1 MSESDAPV
9 RRESLLQRIARGPS
23 APEREIVIYGQ
34 GQRLRMSLGELDR
47 LASRVA
53 AYLHGAGVREGD
65 RIGLIAQ
72 NGLGW
77 IVLDQ
82 AALKLKAVTAGF
94 EAGRIAPTPGL
105 LERYSLKLL
114 ITDQALDQ
122 AAGETRGI
130 YTIAELLEVAGK
142 TDVPAVPFRPLY
154 RPGDVTTI
162 KFTSGSTGEPKGLA
176 ATAGSIDSSIRA
188 VQSLFDH
195 GSGDALFVFLP
206 LSLLQQRYWIYSALA
221 YGHDVVVSTYE
232 LAFLALSREQPTV
245 VMGVPGFFETLRA
258 DIEQRA
264 AALAAGD
271 PALDEAGAQRAAA
284 RAVLGSRIRYLWTGS
299 APAGSDVLEF
309 FERCGMP
316 IFEGYGMNET
326 CIVTKNTPAA
336 HRRGSVG
343 RPLPEKR
350 VSLDEDGVIIVHS
363 DFPVNTFYL
372 YAVPG
377 ESERVFR
384 PDGSVYTGDLGAI
397 DEEGYLYIRG
407 RIDDI
412 VSLGNGR
419 NVLVRPIENR
429 LKELRSILDC
439 IVTRSA
445 TGLEAVVCVADAAA
459 EEAAVAA
466 HVAKVN
472 GQIPV
477 DERIEA
483 IVLLEERFTVE
494 NGLATSQFKP
504 RRREIV
510 ARCRALP
517 RTAME
522 AA

>member
-9 RRESLLQRIARGPS
+9 RRESLLQRIAGAPC
-23 APEREIVIYGQ
+23 APERQIVIYGQ
-34 GQRLRMSLGELDR
+34 GQRLRMSLGDLDR
-47 LASRVA
+47 LASQAA
-53 AYLHGAGVREGD
+53 AYLQGAGLREGD
-65 RIGLIAQ
+65 RIGIIAQ

-77 IVLDQ
+77 IVVDL

-94 EAGRIAPTPGL
+94 EAGRIAPSPGL

-114 ITDQALDQ
+114 FTDQALDQ
-122 AAGETRGI
+122 AAGETTGI
-130 YTIAELLEVAGK
+130 YTIAELLDIVGK
-142 TDVPAVPFRPLY
+142 TGAPVPPFRPNY
-154 RPGDVTTI
+154 GPGDVTTI

-188 VQSLFDH
+188 VQSLFEH
-195 GSGDALFVFLP
+195 GGEDAVFVFLP

-221 YGHDVVVSTYE
+221 FGHDVVVSTYE
-232 LAFLALSREQPTV
+232 LAFLALAREQPTV

-258 DIEQRA
+258 NIEQRA
-264 AALAAGD
+264 AAAG
-271 PALDEAGAQRAAA
+271 PDEAGALSAAA

-299 APAGSDVLEF
+299 APAGSGVLEF

-326 CIVTKNTPAA
+326 CIVTKNTPDAN
-336 HRRGSVG
+336 RRGSVG

-350 VSLDEDGVIIVHS
+350 VSLDDDGVIIVHS
-363 DFPVNTFYL
+363 DFPVNAAYL
-372 YAVPG
+372 YAGPG

-384 PDGSVYTGDLGAI
+384 PDGSVYTGDLGEI
-397 DEEGYLYIRG
+397 DEEGYLYVRG

-429 LKELRSILDC
+429 LKECRSILEC
-439 IVTRSA
+439 IVTRSV
-445 TGLEAVVCVADAAA
+445 TGLEAIVCVADAAA

-466 HVAKVN
+466 HAAKVN

-477 DERIEA
+477 DERIESV
-483 IVLLEERFTVE
+483 VLIEERFTPE

-510 ARCRALP
+510 ERCRELP
-517 RTAME
+517 RSAVE

>member
-1 MSESDAPV
+1 MSESDSPV
-9 RRESLLQRIARGPS
+9 QRQSLPQLIAQGPS

-34 GQRLRMSLGELDR
+34 GQRVRMSLSELDR
-47 LASRVA
+47 LASQAA
-53 AYLHGAGVREGD
+53 AYLRGAGVREGD
-65 RIGLIAQ
+65 RIGIIAQ

-77 IVLDQ
+77 IVLDL

-94 EAGRIAPTPGL
+94 EAGRIAPSPGL
-105 LERYSLKLL
+105 LDLYSLKLL
-114 ITDQALDQ
+114 FTDQALDQ
-122 AAGETRGI
+122 AAGETQDI
-130 YTIAELLEVAGK
+130 YTIAELLDVAGK
-142 TDVPAVPFRPLY
+142 TDAPADPFRPTY

-162 KFTSGSTGEPKGLA
+162 KFTSGSTGVPKGLA

-188 VQSLFDH
+188 VQSLFGH
-195 GSGDALFVFLP
+195 GSSDSLFVFLP

-221 YGHDVVVSTYE
+221 FGHDVVVSTYE
-232 LAFLALSREQPTV
+232 LAFLALAREEPTV
-245 VMGVPGFFETLRA
+245 VMGVPGFFETIRA
-258 DIEQRA
+258 NIEQRA
-264 AALAAGD
+264 AADDTAA
-271 PALDEAGAQRAAA
+271 LREAA

-326 CIVTKNTPAA
+326 CIVTKNTPSA

-350 VSLDEDGVIIVHS
+350 VSLDSDGVIIVHS
-363 DFPVNTFYL
+363 DFPVNGAYL
-372 YAVPG
+372 YAEPG
-377 ESERVFR
+377 ESERIFR
-384 PDGSVYTGDLGAI
+384 ADGSVYTGDLGEI
-397 DEEGYLYIRG
+397 DAEGYLYIRG

-429 LKELRSILDC
+429 LKECRTILDC
-439 IVTRSA
+439 VVVRSV
-445 TGLEAVVCVADAAA
+445 TGLEAVICVANASAG
-459 EEAAVAA
+459 EAAVAA

-472 GQIPV
+472 SQIPV
-477 DERIEA
+477 DERLEA

-510 ARCRALP
+510 AHCRDLP
-517 RTAME
+517 RLAME
-522 AA
+522 AE

>member
-1 MSESDAPV
+1 MVDMPALSQ
-9 RRESLLQRIARGPS
+9 SLLKRIARGPS
-23 APEREIVIYGQ
+23 VPEREIVIYGQ

-47 LASRVA
+47 LACRAA

-65 RIGLIAQ
+65 RIGIIAQ

-77 IVLDQ
+77 IALDQ

-94 EAGRIAPTPGL
+94 EAGRVAPTPGL

-114 ITDQALDQ
+114 FTDQGLDQ
-122 AAGETRGI
+122 TAGEAMGI
-130 YTIAELLEVAGK
+130 YTIVELLEVAGK
-142 TDVPAVPFRPLY
+142 TEAPAPPLSPIY
-154 RPGDVTTI
+154 RPEDVTTI

-195 GSGDALFVFLP
+195 GRGDSLFVFLP

-221 YGHDVVVSTYE
+221 FGHNVVVSTYE
-232 LAFLALSREQPTV
+232 LAFLALAREQPTV
-245 VMGVPGFFETLRA
+245 VMGVPGFFETVRA
-258 DIEQRA
+258 EIEQRA
-264 AALAAGD
+264 ATLAVDD
-271 PALDEAGAQRAAA
+271 PALDEAGTHRAAA
-284 RAVLGSRIRYLWTGS
+284 RAVLGSKIRYLWTGS
-299 APAGSDVLEF
+299 APAGSGLLEF
-309 FERCGMP
+309 FERCGTP

-336 HRRGSVG
+336 NRRGSVG

-350 VSLDEDGVIIVHS
+350 VSLDEHGVIIVHS
-363 DFPVNTFYL
+363 DFPVNTAYL
-372 YAVPG
+372 YAGPG
-377 ESERVFR
+377 ESERIFR
-384 PDGSVYTGDLGAI
+384 PDGSVYTGDLGEI

-407 RIDDI
+407 RVDDL

-429 LKELRSILDC
+429 LKESRTILDC

-445 TGLEAVVCVADAAA
+445 TGLEAILCIADAAA
-459 EEAAVAA
+459 HQATVAA
-466 HVAKVN
+466 HVARVN

-477 DERIEA
+477 DERIESV
-483 IVLLEERFTVE
+483 VLLEERFTVE
-494 NGLATSQFKP
+494 NGLATSQLKP
-504 RRREIV
+504 RRNEIV
-510 ARCRALP
+510 ARCRGLP
-517 RTAME
+517 RMAME